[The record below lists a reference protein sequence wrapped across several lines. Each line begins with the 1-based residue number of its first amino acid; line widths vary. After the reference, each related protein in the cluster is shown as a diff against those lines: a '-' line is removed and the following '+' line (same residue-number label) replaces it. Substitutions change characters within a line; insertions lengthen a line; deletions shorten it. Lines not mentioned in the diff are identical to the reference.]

1 MLDGIWTPVEKP
13 SVKGYLHNIKASI
26 NPMVFDDLKE
36 RYSFRLSFL
45 TFCPHFQLYS
55 VLKCFFPERFAEGIK
70 YESASRK
77 MRIGVI
83 FQGSLLAGGSFQ
95 QSISACKLLISN
107 TNNREFIFTDE
118 SKNLLE
124 LEKHGIR
131 AHLFKLSRLDRWIHK
146 WRQKLKGS
154 IIN

>member
-1 MLDGIWTPVEKP
+1 
-13 SVKGYLHNIKASI
+13 
-26 NPMVFDDLKE
+26 
-36 RYSFRLSFL
+36 
-45 TFCPHFQLYS
+45 
-55 VLKCFFPERFAEGIK
+55 
-70 YESASRK
+70 

-107 TNNREFIFTDE
+107 TNNREFIFFTDE

-146 WRQKLKGS
+146 LAQKLKDS